1 MKMAKVLLLAGSV
14 AVLLCIVG
22 FTGAAMGQTA
32 YDALLTPEQGMVGM
46 GTMADLPIITL
57 RDSVKAGKKM
67 FNDTKL
73 GHNTSGQSCATCH
86 SGGGSVGGT
95 APMKW
100 KGMEMQVAIPTL
112 KGAAVN
118 FPAVRGPM
126 KVVTDLMGMNNM
138 CLMTFLK
145 GRPLNKNSHQA
156 VDLEAYVA
164 SLSKGKRYNPGG
176 KPNLP

>member
-1 MKMAKVLLLAGSV
+1 MKTAKVLFLAGSL
-14 AVLLCIVG
+14 AMLFGMASIAGAQGIV
-22 FTGAAMGQTA
+22 
-32 YDALLTPEQGMVGM
+32 LLTPEKGMVGM
-46 GTMADLPIITL
+46 GTMADLDIITL
-57 RDSVKAGKKM
+57 SDSVRAGKKM

-86 SGGGSVGGT
+86 SGGGTVGGS

-112 KGAAVN
+112 KGAAAH

-138 CLMTFLK
+138 CIMTFLK
-145 GRPLNKNSHQA
+145 GKPLNKNSHQA
-156 VDLEAYVA
+156 IDLESYVA
-164 SLSKGKRYNPGG
+164 SLSKGKRYEPGSG
-176 KPNLP
+176 PTLP

>member
-1 MKMAKVLLLAGSV
+1 MKIAKVLLLAGSV
-14 AVLLCIVG
+14 AVLLGMVTYASAQGIK
-22 FTGAAMGQTA
+22 
-32 YDALLTPEQGMVGM
+32 LLTPENGMVGM

-57 RDSVKAGKKM
+57 RTSTKAGKEM
-67 FNDTKL
+67 FNDTTL
-73 GHNTSGQSCATCH
+73 GMNTTGQSCATCH
-86 SGGGSVGGT
+86 SAGGSIGGT

-112 KGAAVN
+112 KGAAAH

-138 CLMTFLK
+138 CIMTFMK

-156 VDLEAYVA
+156 IDLESYVA
-164 SLSKGKRYNPGG
+164 SLSKGKRYDPGAE
-176 KPNLP
+176 KTLP